1 MMQKLHWSA
10 ALLALSLSLPLAA
23 AEFRGLE
30 QEMSPADRARTG
42 VDRLSVEQRAALDAW
57 LRQRLEAGAVAPA
70 STAPP
75 STAAS
80 AVPSAAAAQSAAPA
94 ATPASTAA
102 AARQALNDP
111 SQIGFSHYTGEREE
125 FTARVTGTF
134 RGWTGRTLFRL
145 DNGQVWQQSE
155 SGSYEITLDNPE
167 VRLRPKA
174 MGSWMLVLKHNNR
187 GVRVR
192 RVE

>member
-1 MMQKLHWSA
+1 MMQSPRWSV
-10 ALLALSLSLPLAA
+10 ALLALGLSLPLMA

-30 QEMSPADRARTG
+30 REMSPADRARTG
-42 VDRLSVEQRAALDAW
+42 VDQLNAEQRAALDAW
-57 LRQRLEAGAVAPA
+57 LQQRFGSAPAASSAPA
-70 STAPP
+70 S
-75 STAAS
+75 AAT
-80 AVPSAAAAQSAAPA
+80 SAAPA
-94 ATPASTAA
+94 AAPASSAMDARAA
-102 AARQALNDP
+102 LSDA
-111 SQIGFSHYTGEREE
+111 SQIGFTHYTGKREE
-125 FTARVTGTF
+125 FSARIVGSF
-134 RGWTGRTLFRL
+134 RGWSGRTLFRL

-155 SGSYEITLDNPE
+155 SGSYDLTLENPE

>member
-1 MMQKLHWSA
+1 MMQSPRWSA
-10 ALLALSLSLPLAA
+10 ALLALGLSLPLMA

-30 QEMSPADRARTG
+30 REMSPAERARTG
-42 VDRLSVEQRAALDAW
+42 VDQLSAEQRAALDAW
-57 LRQRLEAGAVAPA
+57 LQQRFGSTPVATSAPA
-70 STAPP
+70 
-75 STAAS
+75 
-80 AVPSAAAAQSAAPA
+80 AAPA
-94 ATPASTAA
+94 TTAMDARA
-102 AARQALNDP
+102 ALSDA
-111 SQIGFSHYTGEREE
+111 SQIGFSHYTGKREE
-125 FTARVTGTF
+125 FSARIVGSF
-134 RGWTGRTLFRL
+134 RGWSGRTLFRL

-155 SGSYEITLDNPE
+155 SGSYDLNLDNPE

>member
-1 MMQKLHWSA
+1 M
-10 ALLALSLSLPLAA
+10 LALSLSLPLTA

-30 QEMSPADRARTG
+30 REMSPEERARTG
-42 VDRLSVEQRAALDAW
+42 VDRLSAEQRAALDAW
-57 LRQRLEAGAVAPA
+57 LQQRFAAESVATPPASAPTAASTSMPATAVAPA
-70 STAPP
+70 ATVAP
-75 STAAS
+75 AA
-80 AVPSAAAAQSAAPA
+80 SAAAARSALSDA
-94 ATPASTAA
+94 
-102 AARQALNDP
+102 
-111 SQIGFSHYTGEREE
+111 SQIGFSHYTGAREE
-125 FTARVTGTF
+125 FSARIVGSF

-155 SGSYEITLDNPE
+155 SASYAIELDDPE

>member
-1 MMQKLHWSA
+1 MMQSPRWSA
-10 ALLALSLSLPLAA
+10 ALLALGLSLPLMA

-30 QEMSPADRARTG
+30 REMSPAERARTG
-42 VDRLSVEQRAALDAW
+42 VDQLSAEQRAALDAW
-57 LRQRLEAGAVAPA
+57 LQQRFGSTPVATSAPA
-70 STAPP
+70 P
-75 STAAS
+75 AAS
-80 AVPSAAAAQSAAPA
+80 SAAPA
-94 ATPASTAA
+94 AAPATTAMDARA
-102 AARQALNDP
+102 ALSDA
-111 SQIGFSHYTGEREE
+111 SQIGFSHYTGKREE
-125 FTARVTGTF
+125 FSARIVGSF
-134 RGWTGRTLFRL
+134 RGWSGRTLFRL

-155 SGSYEITLDNPE
+155 SGSYDLNLDNPE

>member
-1 MMQKLHWSA
+1 MMQKLPWSA
-10 ALLALSLSLPLAA
+10 AVLALSLSLPLAA

-30 QEMSPADRARTG
+30 QEMSPAERARTG
-42 VDRLSVEQRAALDAW
+42 LDRLSDEQRAALDAW
-57 LRQRLEAGAVAPA
+57 LRQRFAAAPVAP
-70 STAPP
+70 TPV
-75 STAAS
+75 TAAS
-80 AVPSAAAAQSAAPA
+80 AATSAASAPSAAPA
-94 ATPASTAA
+94 IAPAE
-102 AARQALNDP
+102 AARAALSDA
-111 SQIGFSHYTGEREE
+111 SQIGFGHYTGKREE
-125 FTARVTGTF
+125 FSARIVGSF

-155 SGSYEITLDNPE
+155 SGTYEITLDSPE

>member
-1 MMQKLHWSA
+1 MMQSRCWSA

-30 QEMSPADRARTG
+30 REMSPEERARTG
-42 VDRLSVEQRAALDAW
+42 VDRLNAEQRAALDAW
-57 LRQRLEAGAVAPA
+57 LKQRFAAESVTSAP
-70 STAPP
+70 
-75 STAAS
+75 
-80 AVPSAAAAQSAAPA
+80 VA
-94 ATPASTAA
+94 ATPASPAPAAAPAAAATPAVSAA
-102 AARQALNDP
+102 AARAALSDA

-125 FTARVTGTF
+125 FSARIVGSF
-134 RGWTGRTLFRL
+134 RGWSGRTLFRL

-155 SGSYEITLDNPE
+155 SGSYELTLDSPE

>member
-1 MMQKLHWSA
+1 MMQSRYWSV
-10 ALLALSLSLPLAA
+10 ALLALGFSLPLVA

-30 QEMSPADRARTG
+30 REMSAEERARTG
-42 VDRLSVEQRAALDAW
+42 VDRLTAEQRSALDAW
-57 LRQRLEAGAVAPA
+57 LKQRF
-70 STAPP
+70 
-75 STAAS
+75 AAE
-80 AVPSAAAAQSAAPA
+80 AAAAAAPA
-94 ATPASTAA
+94 ASGQAPVTSSTAA
-102 AARQALNDP
+102 TASPAAPQPMAVKEALNDP
-111 SQIGFSHYTGEREE
+111 SQMGFTHYTGERRE
-125 FTARVTGTF
+125 FTARITGSF

-155 SGSYEITLDNPE
+155 SASYAIELDNPE

>member
-1 MMQKLHWSA
+1 MKQCPRWSV
-10 ALLALSLSLPLAA
+10 ALLALGLSVPLMA

-30 QEMSPADRARTG
+30 REMSPADRARTG
-42 VDRLSVEQRAALDAW
+42 VDQLSAEQRAALDAW
-57 LRQRLEAGAVAPA
+57 LQQRFGSTPAASSAP
-70 STAPP
+70 
-75 STAAS
+75 TAAAS
-80 AVPSAAAAQSAAPA
+80 GAAPA
-94 ATPASTAA
+94 AASAPAASAMDARAA
-102 AARQALNDP
+102 LSDA
-111 SQIGFSHYTGEREE
+111 SQIGFSHYTGKREE
-125 FTARVTGTF
+125 FSARIVGSF
-134 RGWTGRTLFRL
+134 RGWSGRTLFRL

-155 SGSYEITLDNPE
+155 SGSYDLTLDNPE

>member
-1 MMQKLHWSA
+1 MMQSRCWSA
-10 ALLALSLSLPLAA
+10 ALLALSLTLPLAA

-30 QEMSPADRARTG
+30 REMSPEERARTG
-42 VDRLSVEQRAALDAW
+42 VDRLNAEQRAALDAW
-57 LRQRLEAGAVAPA
+57 LQQRFAAESVTSAPA
-70 STAPP
+70 
-75 STAAS
+75 AATPAS
-80 AVPSAAAAQSAAPA
+80 PAPA
-94 ATPASTAA
+94 ATPSAPAAVATPAASAA
-102 AARQALNDP
+102 AARAALSDA
-111 SQIGFSHYTGEREE
+111 SQIGFSHYTGKREE
-125 FTARVTGTF
+125 FSARIVGTF

-155 SGSYEITLDNPE
+155 SGSYAIELDNPE

>member
-1 MMQKLHWSA
+1 MKHGLSWSA
-10 ALLALSLSLPLAA
+10 TLFALGLSLTGVA

-30 QEMSPADRARTG
+30 REMSPEDRARTG
-42 VDRLSVEQRAALDAW
+42 VDRLSAEQRAALDAW
-57 LRQRLEAGAVAPA
+57 LKQRLD
-70 STAPP
+70 
-75 STAAS
+75 AS
-80 AVPSAAAAQSAAPA
+80 AVASPAAAPATATATAPAPAPAAPAAATAPSAAAARAAL
-94 ATPASTAA
+94 S
-102 AARQALNDP
+102 DV

-125 FTARVTGTF
+125 FSARIVGSF

-155 SGSYEITLDNPE
+155 SGSYEISLDSPE